1 MNQNSDLI
9 DLLRALNAEAA
20 KYLIVGG
27 YALAYH
33 GRVRATKDTDIFIG
47 TDASNA
53 RKVWRGLAAFGAP
66 IEELHESDLTRAET
80 FFIMGRAPNQIDI
93 ITTIDGVDFEAAWA
107 RRSNSHYG
115 DVPVHFIGLDDLV
128 ANKSATGRPQDELD
142 VRSLRDLKGDSE

>member
-9 DLLRALNAEAA
+9 DLLRALNAEDA

-47 TDASNA
+47 TDTSNA
-53 RKVWRGLAAFGAP
+53 RKVWRALAAFGAP
-66 IEELHESDLTRAET
+66 IEELREADLATAET

-93 ITTIDGVDFEAAWA
+93 ITTIDGVDFEQAW
-107 RRSNSHYG
+107 SNRCDSRYG
-115 DVPVHFIGLDDLV
+115 ETPVHFIGRADLV
-128 ANKSATGRPQDELD
+128 ANKTASGRPQDELD
-142 VRSLRDLKGDSE
+142 VRALRELDGNSE

>member
-9 DLLRALNAEAA
+9 DLLGALNAEDA

-53 RKVWRGLAAFGAP
+53 RKVWRALVAFGAP
-66 IEELHESDLTRAET
+66 IEELAESDLATAET

-93 ITTIDGVDFEAAWA
+93 ITTIDGVDFEQAWKN
-107 RRSNSHYG
+107 RCDSHYG
-115 DVPVHFIGLDDLV
+115 DVPVHFIGRDDLV

-142 VRSLRDLKGDSE
+142 VRSLRDLNGDSA